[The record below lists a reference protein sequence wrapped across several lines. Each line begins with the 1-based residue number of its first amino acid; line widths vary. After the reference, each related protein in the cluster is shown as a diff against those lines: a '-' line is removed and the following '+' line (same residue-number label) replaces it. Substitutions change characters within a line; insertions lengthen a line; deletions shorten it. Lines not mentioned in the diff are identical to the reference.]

1 MHTKSFWNAVK
12 TFVSHKGA
20 ISNENRIIKAQKKG
34 KIKVR
39 ESENELKID
48 ANELIKADETLVELF
63 NNHYIN
69 MHTEK
74 TSRLAPTCIGKT
86 ENLNLDKSTVL
97 DIIGKYKDHPYITK
111 IKELGIN
118 KISFEFLKATMED
131 STKLLGN

>member
-1 MHTKSFWNAVK
+1 
-12 TFVSHKGA
+12 
-20 ISNENRIIKAQKKG
+20 
-34 KIKVR
+34 
-39 ESENELKID
+39 
-48 ANELIKADETLVELF
+48 
-63 NNHYIN
+63 